1 MGGRATLR
9 DWRHS
14 RPFCHWGL
22 SREVASDGIPCAREK
37 RCRQRSHARALC
49 EKVELRFH
57 RTRVEDACRS
67 RVLRPASLE
76 GAVALPVRAANS
88 AELVR

>member
-57 RTRVEDACRS
+57 RTRVEDCVQEPRTQTSVIGGRS
-67 RVLRPASLE
+67 GPSSE
-76 GAVALPVRAANS
+76 GG
-88 AELVR
+88 E